1 MPNRSYL
8 KGKAKEWRI
17 KQKFQKE
24 GYIVIRSAG
33 SKSPFDLI
41 GINKVRKRIVF
52 IQAKPKNF
60 SLNKQAELYKEFN
73 WVNDEFSSAYI
84 IE

>member
-1 MPNRSYL
+1 MH
-8 KGKAKEWRI
+8 
-17 KQKFQKE
+17 KFQKE
-24 GYIVIRSAG
+24 GYIVLRTAG
-33 SKSPFDLI
+33 SHGFADLI
-41 GINKVRKRIVF
+41 GINKERKRIVF
-52 IQAKPKNF
+52 IQVKPKNF